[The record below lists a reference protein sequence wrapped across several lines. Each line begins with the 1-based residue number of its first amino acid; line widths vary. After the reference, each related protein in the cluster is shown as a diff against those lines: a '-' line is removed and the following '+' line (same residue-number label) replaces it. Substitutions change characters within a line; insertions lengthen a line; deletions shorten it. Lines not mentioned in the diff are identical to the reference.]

1 MDLSYNNLVCD
12 TIIQFLNN
20 NKGCL
25 SLKSLNLS
33 NNLLESSFLDKF
45 LDAGLNNHFNKL
57 KYIKL
62 DANKLGNFEELENSP
77 EKQNEECINI
87 IRLLYK
93 FIEKNNNLVELSI
106 TKNPLSNNLLIMNIE
121 MNIEE
126 SANNFNFKNYVTRDE
141 KGNIEINNFYSFLW
155 KIKIEMNEINKKNK
169 SEIRPIFNIKF
180 DCKNSINNNSEDFE
194 FNNNYVVFANQA

>member
-1 MDLSYNNLVCD
+1 
-12 TIIQFLNN
+12 
-20 NKGCL
+20 
-25 SLKSLNLS
+25 
-33 NNLLESSFLDKF
+33 
-45 LDAGLNNHFNKL
+45 
-57 KYIKL
+57 
-62 DANKLGNFEELENSP
+62 
-77 EKQNEECINI
+77 
-87 IRLLYK
+87 
-93 FIEKNNNLVELSI
+93 
-106 TKNPLSNNLLIMNIE
+106 MNIE